1 MAGYV
6 PVNASKDGVK
16 EGMHTPQQVIAFG
29 GIRQE
34 DVCEVRSS
42 RRLSAQPNSDATQ
55 MEKAMK
61 IAKHRAELPVLGKSP
76 LKPPSITLFTDDHIV
91 EHALSLG
98 VSLGNSHSD
107 CVAAARLI
115 KDVELQRT
123 LTLLKKSDSLAND
136 TVSCLAVT
144 HASELCSDLEEE
156 DFLDV
161 EPVAIPNET
170 RGRKKKTFDSKTV
183 RRSNRV
189 RVKNTRYQ

>member
-1 MAGYV
+1 MAATTFATTSIKSTKVLSSPYNSVSTLHLDTTSRHDMMDKQGVGMAGYV

-76 LKPPSITLFTDDHIV
+76 LKPSSITSFTDDHIV

-107 CVAAARLI
+107 CVATARFI

-123 LTLLKKSDSLAND
+123 LTLLKNQI
-136 TVSCLAVT
+136 VW
-144 HASELCSDLEEE
+144 
-156 DFLDV
+156 
-161 EPVAIPNET
+161 
-170 RGRKKKTFDSKTV
+170 
-183 RRSNRV
+183 
-189 RVKNTRYQ
+189 